1 MTTNNQ
7 RRHPSYLHLS
17 PLELIEMA
25 ERRGLTMAER
35 EGLDEAWFAM
45 FGEMLTEDGDGRAN
59 HGA

>member
-1 MTTNNQ
+1 
-7 RRHPSYLHLS
+7 
-17 PLELIEMA
+17 MA

-59 HGA
+59 HGARAVR